1 VEIPK
6 LQKLLKFICREGFE
20 HHVAASFSETAPA
33 IHEAAIRY
41 LGFESHYHP
50 ELDD

>member
-1 VEIPK
+1 
-6 LQKLLKFICREGFE
+6 
-20 HHVAASFSETAPA
+20 VAASFSETAPA